1 MFRKLKQKYNIQ
13 TKLGPTL
20 GISLSH
26 WMKLMLM
33 NGSIPLR
40 YYPRILTAG
49 IIGTF
54 GSPFRFYESR
64 RLDKKINQIEISK
77 PPVFILGH
85 WRTGTTH
92 LHNLLC
98 QNPRFGWVT
107 MLQAAF
113 PRSFM
118 STNVFKNLMK
128 KIIPKTRP
136 MDNMKMGVFEA
147 QEEEMALGNLFPYS
161 FYNAFY
167 FPLKMKEHYYKF
179 IRFRSISNKILTQ
192 WKKVYYNLLQKT
204 TLYMNGKRLIL
215 KNPANTARIQY
226 LLELFPDAKFIHIY
240 RNPYVVYASTRNFYK
255 KAIEGFMLQKISD
268 SQIEENVFWLYKQMM
283 KCYFDERKLIP
294 SENLVEVKFEN
305 LEQNP
310 IQHLESIFTRLK
322 LKNFERIRSKFRSYI
337 EGIKNY
343 KKNKYKLNDATIEKI
358 YDQWGFTI
366 EKWDYE
372 VPTELVVR

>member
-167 FPLKMKEHYYKF
+167 FPLKMKEHYFKF

>member
-1 MFRKLKQKYNIQ
+1 
-13 TKLGPTL
+13 
-20 GISLSH
+20 
-26 WMKLMLM
+26 MLM

-77 PPVFILGH
+77 QPVFILGH